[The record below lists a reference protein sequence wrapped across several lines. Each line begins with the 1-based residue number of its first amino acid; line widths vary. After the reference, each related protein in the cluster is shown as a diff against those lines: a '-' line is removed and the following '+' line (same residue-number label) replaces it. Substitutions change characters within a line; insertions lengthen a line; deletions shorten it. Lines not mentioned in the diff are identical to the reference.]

1 MCGIEGNAKDPKDTY
16 TMRIDHR
23 KCGSRVDASDLTV
36 ETYITVQESSSILT
50 HSTRRFLV
58 VCTFQPDTLTVRARL
73 ALPGKG
79 GATAV
84 DPDDLWPE
92 GRSGRVRQ
100 FKMVDKSAL
109 VLKESDEDSE
119 ENAIG
124 RADNLS
130 NEIPQT
136 PIKQKFEPKR
146 PRKKV
151 EYHSEPRYARLS
163 ADYETPHTYLASN
176 AIIGISIAITI
187 SVLLV
192 FIFIL
197 QREARKQKLQH
208 MERLHF

>member
-1 MCGIEGNAKDPKDTY
+1 
-16 TMRIDHR
+16 MRIDHR
-23 KCGSRVDASDLTV
+23 KCGSIVDSTDLTV

-109 VLKESDEDSE
+109 ILKESDEESQ
-119 ENAIG
+119 ENSIAK
-124 RADNLS
+124 AENLS
-130 NEIPQT
+130 NEIPQVHT
-136 PIKQKFEPKR
+136 VKQKLEPKQ
-146 PRKKV
+146 PRKKL
-151 EYHSEPRYARLS
+151 EYLNEPRYSRLS
-163 ADYETPHTYLASN
+163 ADYENPRAYSFFGSVN
-176 AIIGISIAITI
+176 AIIGISIAITL

-197 QREARKQKLQH
+197 KREARKQKVQH
-208 MERLHF
+208 MERLQEIFN